1 MNVVKSKN
9 GVPIRLTEERWI
21 HITEEHS
28 EMAGYYFEVLETVE
42 EPEAIYEGKMGECIR
57 KQMFYTLQ
65 IRSERYVKSGQRAM
79 KGILDTTKISIGG
92 KSMLS
97 MILAIIVGS
106 L

>member
-1 MNVVKSKN
+1 
-9 GVPIRLTEERWI
+9 
-21 HITEEHS
+21 
-28 EMAGYYFEVLETVE
+28 
-42 EPEAIYEGKMGECIR
+42 MGECIR